1 LQSNPGKG
9 NLPLTIGD
17 AGNVLSSSA
26 AMELLANAEKRI
38 QAELLEQRRQRVLDI
53 NAPTKDW

>member
-1 LQSNPGKG
+1 
-9 NLPLTIGD
+9 
-17 AGNVLSSSA
+17 LSPSD

-53 NAPTKDW
+53 NAPSKDW